1 MSKKVLIADLANR
14 TGQYALNICQ
24 QLNGT
29 NPKFEEK
36 IFYGYL
42 WRQVNMLPEIA
53 RILND
58 NGEKELTGAFVMF
71 RCLLDDFITLLHFN
85 FHDFDKNLIVKHTAD
100 GFNEK
105 FKTLQASKKANYKFH
120 QGKKA
125 GMVDEVFYQK
135 EKDRFLADQ
144 GNHIML
150 SNVAGFEFKTFI
162 STSAI
167 ADLFPKSDTGEA
179 FCHAFVL
186 WRHLSSYVH
195 YTNFTFV
202 LEN

>member
-1 MSKKVLIADLANR
+1 
-14 TGQYALNICQ
+14 
-24 QLNGT
+24 
-29 NPKFEEK
+29 
-36 IFYGYL
+36 
-42 WRQVNMLPEIA
+42 
-53 RILND
+53 
-58 NGEKELTGAFVMF
+58 MF

-120 QGKKA
+120 QGKKT

-135 EKDRFLADQ
+135 EKDKFLADQ

-202 LEN
+202 LENDEPAREIEIKQLKEAVYYSYFTIEYCCKALTTLGRTLVIPNTTKLIKEITTPFQE

>member
-58 NGEKELTGAFVMF
+58 NG
-71 RCLLDDFITLLHFN
+71 
-85 FHDFDKNLIVKHTAD
+85 
-100 GFNEK
+100 
-105 FKTLQASKKANYKFH
+105 
-120 QGKKA
+120 
-125 GMVDEVFYQK
+125 
-135 EKDRFLADQ
+135 
-144 GNHIML
+144 
-150 SNVAGFEFKTFI
+150 
-162 STSAI
+162 
-167 ADLFPKSDTGEA
+167 
-179 FCHAFVL
+179 
-186 WRHLSSYVH
+186 
-195 YTNFTFV
+195 
-202 LEN
+202 